1 MSVTGWK
8 LKTGKKKDA
17 TDSLRSTKIDYPRIK
32 KFSSLKDI
40 IKSERTSHRIN
51 ELIRKNGQKT

>member
-1 MSVTGWK
+1 MEIKNW
-8 LKTGKKKDA
+8 KKKDA

-51 ELIRKNGQKT
+51 ELEKMGKKLE

>member
-51 ELIRKNGQKT
+51 ELEKMGKKLE

>member
-1 MSVTGWK
+1 ME
-8 LKTGKKKDA
+8 KTSRIKNWKKKDA